1 MSKIC
6 YVSHPVPLSVESL
19 LRLGPNLPFVVQIDG
34 GHLILIFNA
43 AIPNPIILK
52 QLPKY
57 AFKHYTYLRDKY
69 PNCFPEPTVSTADL
83 AVILL
88 PQYPRTL
95 QKKKTLSTNHVLT
108 RLLHIHER

>member
-1 MSKIC
+1 MQS
-6 YVSHPVPLSVESL
+6 
-19 LRLGPNLPFVVQIDG
+19 LRLESNLAFVVHVDG

-69 PNCFPEPTVSTADL
+69 PNCFPEPTVSTSDL
-83 AVILL
+83 AVI
-88 PQYPRTL
+88 PNPPPPR
-95 QKKKTLSTNHVLT
+95 KKHKKLNLKTLKTQSTEHVLT
-108 RLLHIHER
+108 RLLHIHEPL